1 MGVRLYNVECKF
13 CGLNHDLIFS
23 GESTPNYGV
32 FIMNTDLLAQNSCP
46 RCHRTDSQ
54 IPSKAHEL
62 VGEALEKS
70 RQPNSESAI
79 SDVLEAVRIAPN
91 SSYINNQ
98 ASNVFAICGDP
109 NNSLKYALLAVK
121 MGPSLMDPYTNVGD
135 AYVNLGRD
143 DEAIGYYLKAIDID
157 PDEPVTHGS
166 IAGSYSRLG
175 DRKSAI
181 GHYEYYLEHDGSNPS
196 LIYDAADEY
205 ELVGNIPK
213 AKILFKKVCTILE
226 ANGIEHSQAHSRL
239 AMLEN
244 R

>member
-91 SSYINNQ
+91 SSYIIIRQ
-98 ASNVFAICGDP
+98 VTCSPFA
-109 NNSLKYALLAVK
+109 
-121 MGPSLMDPYTNVGD
+121 
-135 AYVNLGRD
+135 
-143 DEAIGYYLKAIDID
+143 AIL
-157 PDEPVTHGS
+157 
-166 IAGSYSRLG
+166 
-175 DRKSAI
+175 
-181 GHYEYYLEHDGSNPS
+181 
-196 LIYDAADEY
+196 
-205 ELVGNIPK
+205 
-213 AKILFKKVCTILE
+213 TIHL
-226 ANGIEHSQAHSRL
+226 NMHCWQ
-239 AMLEN
+239 
-244 R
+244 